1 MPQYRSL
8 WIFVTI
14 AYISLPVYAQPIPPY
29 PEGPLNAEQIA
40 QQVHLVVQGGLVR
53 NALSKRNQDE
63 VALIINRAP
72 LERRTSGR
80 KPSVS
85 RFETYVNNSP
95 ANQAIAS
102 LRMAILT
109 SGKSRGTG
117 ILLTD
122 YRDPERSSNMLMWLP
137 SLRKIRRV
145 NEPDPGDFWFGTTLT
160 YGELVLR
167 KPEDE
172 THQLLGEGL
181 FEDCLAVMEL
191 EPAEM
196 SRHTKGLPGPQC
208 EHRGKPVYRLKSST
222 KFKNWW
228 YDYHISEIDRHS
240 FSPYRTVYFKDDK
253 KIKTIT
259 VDWQSFEQADP
270 RITYPRFIYGILHE
284 NGRDSMVYVPRSTIQ
299 LNVDLPDRF
308 WSELTLKKKG
318 R

>member
-1 MPQYRSL
+1 MPSHRSL
-8 WIFVTI
+8 LIFLAI
-14 AYISLPVYAQPIPPY
+14 ICLGLPVYAQPIPPY

-40 QQVHLVVQGGLVR
+40 EQVHLVVQGGLVR

-85 RFETYVNNSP
+85 SFETYVNNSP

-102 LRMAILT
+102 IRMAILT

-122 YRDPERSSNMLMWLP
+122 YLDPDRSSNMLMWLP
-137 SLRKIRRV
+137 SLRKIRRII
-145 NEPDPGDFWFGTTLT
+145 EPDPRDFWFGTTLT

-181 FEDCLAVMEL
+181 FEDCLEVMEF
-191 EPAEM
+191 ETAEM
-196 SRHTKGLPGPQC
+196 SRHTKGLPAPQC
-208 EHRGKPVYRLKSST
+208 SHRGKPVYRLKSST
-222 KFKNWW
+222 KLKDWW
-228 YDYHISEIDRHS
+228 
-240 FSPYRTVYFKDDK
+240 
-253 KIKTIT
+253 
-259 VDWQSFEQADP
+259 
-270 RITYPRFIYGILHE
+270 
-284 NGRDSMVYVPRSTIQ
+284 
-299 LNVDLPDRF
+299 
-308 WSELTLKKKG
+308 
-318 R
+318 